1 MKAHPRSRY
10 VTASPETWSLIR
22 GAYLS
27 GLSAPTV
34 AARFGVSETALRKRA
49 RREGWT
55 KRLYAARATPWNLCA
70 GGPRKGAASSPS
82 DPDAASGPEAVS
94 EAKLLEAW
102 TSPMA
107 IRPDDLARRALANAA
122 HALKAGE
129 GLNAVRLARAAAE
142 IARLNDL
149 LDWAETDP
157 AREEAAFEARQGMMR
172 MFIREQA
179 LRLAQDMVAGRDLP
193 PEYKD
198 LKAELARLD
207 RVHADWSAE
216 QAALYPAAD
225 AEATA

>member
-70 GGPRKGAASSPS
+70 GRAGTGASSGLSDPES
-82 DPDAASGPEAVS
+82 PDPDAVT

-102 TSPMA
+102 TSPMN

-122 HALKAGE
+122 HAVKAGE

-149 LDWAETDP
+149 LDWAEADP

-172 MFIREQA
+172 MFVREQA
-179 LRLAQDMVAGRDLP
+179 LRLAQDMVAGRALP
-193 PEYKD
+193 PEYED

-216 QAALYPAAD
+216 QAARYAD
-225 AEATA
+225 AEAEGAA

>member
-1 MKAHPRSRY
+1 VKAHPRSRY

-70 GGPRKGAASSPS
+70 GGPGRAGTAPA
-82 DPDAASGPEAVS
+82 DATAPEAAT

-102 TSPMA
+102 TSPMN

-122 HALKAGE
+122 HAVKAGE

-149 LDWAETDP
+149 LDWAEADP

-172 MFIREQA
+172 MFVREQA
-179 LRLAQDMVAGRDLP
+179 LRLAQDMVAGRALP
-193 PEYKD
+193 PEYED

-216 QAALYPAAD
+216 QAARYPDAD
-225 AEATA
+225 LQESA